1 MASGSVVPVI
11 SVPSG
16 LISAVG
22 ASGAVKSGATIL
34 VESEVFPA
42 LSVKVASISSPSTC
56 GGTKSTSN
64 SPFSLTI
71 PSPMVAPFGS
81 VISTLAPGSP
91 LPVTLLPSS
100 LITKSVGA
108 SGAVISI
115 EGLLSLLLLLSLS
128 LLPRAAPINPTPARP
143 TSHGNASKL
152 SASAAPTHQGVAW
165 AFPPSA

>member
-42 LSVKVASISSPSTC
+42 LSIKVASISSPSTC

-71 PSPMVAPFGS
+71 PSPMVVPFGS

-115 EGLLSLLLLLSLS
+115 EGLLSLLLLSLS

>member
-71 PSPMVAPFGS
+71 PSPMVVPFGS

-115 EGLLSLLLLLSLS
+115 EGLLSLLLLSLS

>member
-71 PSPMVAPFGS
+71 PSPMIVPFGS

-100 LITKSVGA
+100 LITKPVGA

-115 EGLLSLLLLLSLS
+115 EGLLSLLLLSLS
-128 LLPRAAPINPTPARP
+128 LLPRAEPINPTPARP

-152 SASAAPTHQGVAW
+152 SASVAPTHQGVAW

>member
-42 LSVKVASISSPSTC
+42 LSIKVASISSPSTC

-115 EGLLSLLLLLSLS
+115 EGLLSLLLLSLS